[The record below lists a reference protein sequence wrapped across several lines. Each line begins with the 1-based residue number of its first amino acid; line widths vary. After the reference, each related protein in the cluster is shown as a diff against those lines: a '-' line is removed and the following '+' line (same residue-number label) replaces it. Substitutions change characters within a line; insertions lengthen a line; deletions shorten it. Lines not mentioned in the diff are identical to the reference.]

1 MGRRLSTSGVFGLIL
16 GVLTLVWSGCVGY
29 RLGPTN
35 GMAAGEKSIRVNPF
49 QNETTEP
56 RLIEPVVAAL
66 RKSLQQDGT
75 FRLNTRGESDI
86 IVSGVLLRYE
96 REGVSFQPNDIL
108 TARDFS
114 VRLAARVTAV
124 ERTSGKTLLQREV
137 LGRTTLRAG
146 ADLASAERQAVTL
159 LADDLARNVTSLLV
173 DGQW

>member
-1 MGRRLSTSGVFGLIL
+1 MGAGWLE
-16 GVLTLVWSGCVGY
+16 
-29 RLGPTN
+29 RLG
-35 GMAAGEKSIRVNPF
+35 EI
-49 QNETTEP
+49 
-56 RLIEPVVAAL
+56 
-66 RKSLQQDGT
+66 LQRNVQV
-75 FRLNTRGESDI
+75 